1 MRMLVV
7 GAGSVGGYFGGML
20 SKAGRD
26 VTFLVRPARARQLA
40 SGLVIVG
47 SDGEQTIPV
56 MTMTAGTAADMFDAI
71 FLSVKAYQLSD
82 AMVDFA
88 PYVSGDTMI
97 LPVLNGM
104 KHMDVLRGRFGARHV
119 IGGVAR
125 VFASLDSGG
134 RVLDQGDFHDLIY
147 GEWDGAKTDR
157 IARLDAFLA
166 HAGFNAR
173 LSAEIEREMWEK
185 WAQLASL
192 GAITSLMNADTGAIA
207 RADGGRDFI
216 VALFHETV
224 RAVAAAWGPLSDQFQ
239 STILAWHT
247 NTGSGLTS
255 SLYRDLQ
262 VPGRPLESDEI
273 LGDLLRR
280 ANGGAANFPLLSAAL
295 TRLRVYE
302 RRQTA

>member
-1 MRMLVV
+1 MLVV

-20 SKAGRD
+20 AKAGRD

-40 SGLVIVG
+40 NGLTIIG
-47 SDGEQTIPV
+47 RDGEQIIPV
-56 MTMTAGTAADMFDAI
+56 KTMIAGAAADAFDAI
-71 FLSVKAYQLSD
+71 FLSVKAYQLGN
-82 AMVDFA
+82 AMADFA
-88 PYVSGDTMI
+88 PYVSGDTII

-104 KHMDVLRGRFGARHV
+104 KHMDGLRDRFGARHV
-119 IGGVAR
+119 IGGVAK
-125 VFASLDSGG
+125 VAASLDSDGK
-134 RVLDQGDFHDLIY
+134 VHDQGIFHDLIY

-157 IARLDAFLA
+157 LAALDAFLT

-192 GAITSLMNADTGAIA
+192 GAITSLMNADTSEIA
-207 RADGGRDFI
+207 LADGGRDFI

-224 RAVAAAWGPLSDQFQ
+224 RAVAAAWEPLSDQFQ
-239 STILAWHT
+239 STILAWLT
-247 NTGSGLTS
+247 NTESALTS

-273 LGDLLRR
+273 IGDLLRR
-280 ANGGAANFPLLSAAL
+280 ANGGVTNFPLLSAAF
-295 TRLRVYE
+295 TRLRVHE
-302 RRQTA
+302 RRQAP